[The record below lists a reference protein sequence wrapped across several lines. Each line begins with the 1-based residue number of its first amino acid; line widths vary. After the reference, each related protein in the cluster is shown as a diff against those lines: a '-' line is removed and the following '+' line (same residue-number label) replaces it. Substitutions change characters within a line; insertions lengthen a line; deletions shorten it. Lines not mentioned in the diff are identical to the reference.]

1 MDQTDTLPFTVQ
13 GRGLSWACSLTHKT
27 LNPKPTR
34 HILTSPV
41 DLTNSPQN
49 FYMQPITNINT
60 P

>member
-1 MDQTDTLPFTVQ
+1 MEQTHTLPFTVQ
-13 GRGLSWACSLTHKT
+13 ARGLSWAGSLTHKT
-27 LNPKPTR
+27 LNPKPSH

-49 FYMQPITNINT
+49 FYMQPITNVYT